1 MFSIFILKEENKEYN
16 QLVDKYNSLLEAS
29 LRVKT
34 SFLKRLIMIRKHLI
48 IRVKITNEK

>member
-34 SFLKRLIMIRKHLI
+34 SFLKRLIMIRKTFNN
-48 IRVKITNEK
+48 KSKNYK